1 MINVPE
7 SKNDAKKEVVEKE
20 DLAAAREES
29 FIHFSNPND
38 QTLHRL
44 VLAVDKAY
52 NKPGLLMWRGF
63 CYGFMTAVGAT
74 VGTAF
79 VIAVSTYAFSFFG
92 GFKYIQNGFNNLTNT
107 ITNSITSSTTSTIND
122 ISR

>member
-7 SKNDAKKEVVEKE
+7 LKNENKKEPVQKE
-20 DLAAAREES
+20 EVREES

-38 QTLHRL
+38 QTLNRL
-44 VLAVDKAY
+44 VLAVEKAY

-74 VGTAF
+74 VGTA
-79 VIAVSTYAFSFFG
+79 VIIAISTYAFSFFG
-92 GFKYIQNGFNNLTNT
+92 GFRYLKDSLSGLGDKV
-107 ITNSITSSTTSTIND
+107 TNSIISSSNK
-122 ISR
+122 